1 MPGLERP
8 RVEYK
13 TPEDLVRDVK
23 RGLVRIPQFQ
33 RGFKWEAVDIVKLF
47 DSLLQGF
54 PIGNLLLW
62 RRPAPAQ
69 RLQIGPLAVDAPQT
83 ASALWVVDGQQRIT
97 SLVGALTAAH
107 EATDPRFRVHLDLAA
122 GEFHTASLR
131 QEPPRWWVPVSLLLD
146 TATLLRWMRENS
158 EWLTEE
164 QLALADQAAKA
175 IREYQIPT
183 YVVSSDRED
192 PLLEIFTRMNTTGKR
207 LTKAEVFQAL
217 HAGTSGD
224 EPTSLH
230 TVGRVTAELGF
241 GALDDRL
248 ALRCILAFRGGDVFR
263 ENFGQEFTSDDDS
276 ADTFR
281 EIAGTLR
288 EVVNFLRGGIGIP
301 HVRLL
306 PYSHVLPVLV
316 RFVHIH
322 GTPDGRAETLLR
334 RWVWR
339 GAVAGTRARGISVPD
354 IRNQVA
360 AVDATNPVEA
370 AQGLLRQVQ
379 PFPDFAPELDK
390 IHFNHAM
397 TKINTLGLLSADPRD
412 PVDGAPIDITRL
424 LDLGSPLRSIVTD
437 DGVPNAATIANRV
450 VAAAGSPPSL
460 AQTLAWAEPEIA
472 ASHLIDPATQL
483 LLATGQLAEF
493 LAKRA
498 RACTVAIRMHVDQM
512 AEWGARDGRSTTDIL
527 RSAA

>member
-69 RLQIGPLAVDAPQT
+69 RLHIGPLTVDAPET

-107 EATDPRFRVHLDLAA
+107 EVTDPRFRVHLDLDT

-131 QEPPRWWVPVSLLLD
+131 QQPPRFWLPVSFLLD
-146 TATLLRWMRENS
+146 TATLLGWMRENS
-158 EWLTEE
+158 EWLTEKH
-164 QLALADQAAKA
+164 LALADQAAKA

-217 HAGTSGD
+217 HAGTIGD

-230 TVGRVTAELGF
+230 TLGGVTAELGF

-248 ALRCILAFRGGDVFR
+248 VLRCLLAFRGGDVFR
-263 ENFGQEFTSDDDS
+263 EDFGQEFTSDDDS

-281 EIAGTLR
+281 EIAGALR
-288 EVVNFLRGGIGIP
+288 EVVTFLRGTVGIP

-316 RFVHIH
+316 RFVRIH

-339 GAVAGTRARGISVPD
+339 GAVAGTRARGVSVPD

-360 AVDATNPVEA
+360 AVDATDPVAA
-370 AQGLLRQVQ
+370 AQHLLRQVQ
-379 PFPDFAPELDK
+379 SFPDFTPELDK

-397 TKINTLGLLSADPRD
+397 AKINTLGLLSTDPLN
-412 PVDGAPIDITRL
+412 PVDGTPIDVTRL
-424 LDLGSPLRSIVTD
+424 LDLGSPLRPIVAE
-437 DGVPNAATIANRV
+437 DGAVNSATIANRV
-450 VAAAGSPPSL
+450 VAPTGSTRSL
-460 AQTLAWAEPEIA
+460 ARTLASAEPEVA
-472 ASHLIDPATQL
+472 ASHLIDPDAQR

-493 LAKRA
+493 LARRA
-498 RACTVAIRMHVDQM
+498 DACAIAIRMHVNRM
-512 AEWGARDGRSTTDIL
+512 AEWGARDGHSVADLL